1 MYQTK
6 LSMRFI
12 LSFFSFVIVAAIAV
26 VLSSCGGSST
36 PAPTTKPGSW
46 TSLADFGGF
55 GRSGS
60 AYFVIGD
67 KAYVGGG
74 FVDGV
79 TTGGVLNRVNDFWQF
94 DAALNTWVQKTDF
107 PGTARSGAV
116 GFAIGNKGYVGLGT
130 DGVNRLKDFWEFDP
144 TGNGGAGSW
153 TRIKDFGGTGELG
166 RTGSIAFSVS
176 GRGFV
181 GSGFNGNALNDIWEY
196 VPGTDTW
203 VQRTSIARKRVNA
216 VAFTLNN
223 AVYVLGGSN
232 NGLTVREVEQYDPVA
247 NTWTQKAA
255 LTQRD
260 ANGNRIDQP
269 LSREFAVAFSF
280 GGFGYITGGSVNNQP
295 VGDTWQ
301 YDAAT
306 DTWKEHVLFSS
317 KGRARDAAAGFA
329 IGNAGYVTTGRSGS
343 LRFDDTWAFDPN
355 GTN

>member
-1 MYQTK
+1 MK
-6 LSMRFI
+6 SISSVLSMI
-12 LSFFSFVIVAAIAV
+12 TLVSFMIW
-26 VLSSCGGSST
+26 LSSCGGSS
-36 PAPTTKPGSW
+36 PAPTTVKPGSW

-67 KAYVGGG
+67 KGYVGGG

-107 PGTARSGAV
+107 PGIARSGAV
-116 GFAIGNKGYVGLGT
+116 GFSIGNKGYVGLGT
-130 DGVNRLKDFWEFDP
+130 DGVSRLKDFWEFDP
-144 TGNGGAGSW
+144 AGNGGAGSW
-153 TRIKDFGGTGELG
+153 RRIKDFGAGAPELG
-166 RTGSIAFSVS
+166 RTGAIAFSVS

-196 VPGTDTW
+196 LPATDAW

-223 AVYVLGGSN
+223 AVYVLGGAN
-232 NGLTVREVEQYDPVA
+232 NGRTVVEVEQYDPVA
-247 NTWTQKAA
+247 NTWSQKAS

-260 ANGNRIDQP
+260 ANGNKIEQP
-269 LSREFAVAFSF
+269 LSREYAVAFAF
-280 GGFGYITGGSVNNQP
+280 GGFGYVTGGSINNQP
-295 VGDTWQ
+295 YGDIWQ
-301 YDAAT
+301 YDATT
-306 DTWKEHVLFSS
+306 DTWKEYVLFSS

-329 IGNAGYVTTGRSGS
+329 IGNTGYVTTGRSGS

>member
-1 MYQTK
+1 
-6 LSMRFI
+6 
-12 LSFFSFVIVAAIAV
+12 
-26 VLSSCGGSST
+26 
-36 PAPTTKPGSW
+36 
-46 TSLADFGGF
+46 
-55 GRSGS
+55 
-60 AYFVIGD
+60 
-67 KAYVGGG
+67 
-74 FVDGV
+74 
-79 TTGGVLNRVNDFWQF
+79 
-94 DAALNTWVQKTDF
+94 
-107 PGTARSGAV
+107 
-116 GFAIGNKGYVGLGT
+116 
-130 DGVNRLKDFWEFDP
+130 LKDFWEFDP

-153 TRIKDFGGTGELG
+153 RKIKDFGGNGELG
-166 RTGSIAFSVS
+166 RTGAVAFSVS

-255 LTQRD
+255 LTQKD
-260 ANGNRIDQP
+260 ANGNKIDQP
-269 LSREFAVAFSF
+269 LSREFAVAFTF
-280 GGFGYITGGSVNNQP
+280 GGFGYITGGSFNNQ
-295 VGDTWQ
+295 VFSDTWQ
-301 YDAAT
+301 YDPAT
-306 DTWKEHVLFSS
+306 DTWKEYVLFSS

-329 IGNAGYVTTGRSGS
+329 IGNTGYVTTGRSGS